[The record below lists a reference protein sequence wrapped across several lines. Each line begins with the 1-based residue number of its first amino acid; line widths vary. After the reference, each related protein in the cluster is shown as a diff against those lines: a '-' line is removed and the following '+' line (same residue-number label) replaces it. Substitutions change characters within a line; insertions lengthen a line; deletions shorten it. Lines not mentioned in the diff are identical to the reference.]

1 MTNLYVIIPG
11 EISDNLSKMV
21 QAATSEIPTITIT
34 SSTTLPDLKNKK
46 ILFALELNSMGYDI
60 PMLQVFSQLYARGKD
75 ALLGSSAGIFIHSK
89 SELYTKST
97 AKNIIFLANQLGCS
111 FIGHPIVEAT
121 KNLNNFR
128 TWQKRYPL
136 PLEEIC
142 YRLCKKLVKR
152 LIDDN
157 PKLIQ
162 NPKILALHSSSR
174 KTSNTLMLWD
184 MVKDH
189 LRIKEIEELHVENGT
204 VLDCA
209 GCSFTACTHFSEQ
222 NSCFYGGIMVK
233 EILPTIEKA
242 NAIIWL
248 CPNYND
254 SISANLMAV
263 INRLT
268 SLYRKISLYDK
279 TLFSI
284 VVSGNSGS
292 DSVAK
297 QLIDALNINKGFRLP
312 PYFTLMATANDP
324 KTVKNIPMIE
334 EAAKQFATNLMQE
347 MKS

>member
-11 EISDNLSKMV
+11 EISDELSKMI
-21 QAATSEIPTITIT
+21 QAATLDIATIMIT
-34 SSTTLPDLKNKK
+34 SPTELPNLKNKK
-46 ILFALELNSMGYDI
+46 ILFAVELNAIGYDI
-60 PMLQVFSQLYARGKD
+60 PMLQVFTQLYEKGKD
-75 ALLGSSAGIFIHSK
+75 ALLGASAGVFVHSK
-89 SELYTKST
+89 SELYTKS
-97 AKNIIFLANQLGCS
+97 AARNIIFLANQLGCR

-136 PLEEIC
+136 SLEEIC
-142 YRLCKKLVKR
+142 HRLCKKLVKR
-152 LIDDN
+152 LMGDT
-157 PKLIQ
+157 PKFIE

-184 MVKDH
+184 MVRNH
-189 LRIKEIEELHVENGT
+189 LSIGQIEELHVENGT

-222 NSCFYGGIMVK
+222 NSCFYGGVMVK
-233 EILPTIEKA
+233 EILPAIEKA
-242 NAIIWL
+242 NTIIWL

-334 EAAKQFATNLMQE
+334 ETAKQFAINLMQE